1 MEISDGQPPQDRQE
15 EKPLPPPADL
25 TERVFKREVRK
36 TFRAAL
42 KLIRVALL
50 THYQIEEDQAPEL
63 EKALFLWFRR
73 FCMRPANHSVADS
86 VPFLLLACCDF
97 AQKYKKFLLESQAI
111 AANKKLR
118 CVLAREPKK
127 VARAMA
133 RKLKLR
139 RRFPDV

>member
-1 MEISDGQPPQDRQE
+1 MEMSHGQPPQDPRE
-15 EKPLPPPADL
+15 DKPLPPPADL

-42 KLIRVALL
+42 KLIHVALV
-50 THYQIEEDQAPEL
+50 THYQIEEGEAPAL
-63 EKALFLWFRR
+63 ERALFLWFRR
-73 FCMRPANHSVADS
+73 FCMRPANRPVVDS

-97 AQKYKKFLLESQAI
+97 AQKYKKFLLESEPI